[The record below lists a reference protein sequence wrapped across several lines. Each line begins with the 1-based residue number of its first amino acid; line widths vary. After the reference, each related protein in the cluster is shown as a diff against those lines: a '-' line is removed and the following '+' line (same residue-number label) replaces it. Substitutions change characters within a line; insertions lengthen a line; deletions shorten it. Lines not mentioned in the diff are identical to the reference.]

1 MTRILP
7 KVFLFTIIVLIAL
20 LGCATTGEIKD
31 GKHEVETTIEP
42 TKVHEDCVDL
52 SPDQVLDYTFESL
65 RTLDFNI
72 HWHEDNKIS

>member
-1 MTRILP
+1 MTRKLP

-20 LGCATTGEIKD
+20 LGCATTGEIQD
-31 GKHEVETTIEP
+31 GKHEMETTIEP
-42 TKVHEDCVDL
+42 TKANEDCVEL
-52 SPDQVLDYTFESL
+52 SSGQVLDYTFESL